1 MLFRTYIG
9 NLVEIKKYDFSND
22 KLYFEKIME
31 LKIKSSKSSKST
43 KSFEKINNSSNNTL
57 KCKNT

>member
-1 MLFRTYIG
+1 MLFRTHIG

-22 KLYFEKIME
+22 KIYFEKIME
-31 LKIKSSKSSKST
+31 IKNKTLKSS